1 MSHKNQPWNDR
12 EQQPEAREGAKFK
25 PVSPEDA
32 TRKEELNRIRGM
44 QEVVDPERGP
54 THHTTNPS
62 G

>member
-1 MSHKNQPWNDR
+1 MSQTREPWADR
-12 EQQPEAREGAKFK
+12 EKQPEAREGAKFK

-44 QEVVDPERGP
+44 QEVVNPETGP
-54 THHTTNPS
+54 TNHTSNPS